1 MSSDVKADLQRIAT
15 QENLLVFP
23 RFDESVA
30 WQVGNLLRKAAEEL
44 DRGGVAIDIRRGDDC
59 LFFTAMPGTGPANAD
74 WARRKRNLTNLVQQS
89 SYAVGLMRQ
98 AGTDLMELMALDP
111 RDHTPHG
118 GCFPVR
124 VTGAGMVGTIT
135 VSGLPQ
141 REDHKLVIDVLSA
154 FLRVPLG
161 EAAF

>member
-1 MSSDVKADLQRIAT
+1 MSENVKADIQKIAT
-15 QENLLVFP
+15 HESLLVFP

-30 WQVGNLLRKAAEEL
+30 WQVGNLLRKAAEDL
-44 DRGGVAIDIRRGDDC
+44 GQPVAIDIRRGDDC
-59 LFFTAMPGTGPANAD
+59 LFFTAMQGTSPANAD
-74 WARRKRNLTNLVQQS
+74 WARRKRNLTNKLQQS
-89 SYAVGLMRQ
+89 SYAIGLMRDT
-98 AGTDLMELMALDP
+98 GTDLMALMALDP

-118 GCFPVR
+118 GCFPIR

-141 REDHKLVIDVLSA
+141 RDDHKLVIDVLSD

-161 EAAF
+161 EASF